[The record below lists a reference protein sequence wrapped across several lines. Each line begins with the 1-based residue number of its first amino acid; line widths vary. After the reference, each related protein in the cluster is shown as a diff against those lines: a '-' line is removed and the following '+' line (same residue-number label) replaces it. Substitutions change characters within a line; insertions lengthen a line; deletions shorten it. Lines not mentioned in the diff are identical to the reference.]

1 MSLELGSL
9 YGVWQMRES
18 CGISG
23 HQPRINQLARDGL
36 DAAIEKVLNLIQE
49 TKWPVSTPHSIF
61 VGGIC
66 LQQPVPRTESLILLG
81 LISYFQPLPATSSH
95 FQPPGFG
102 PNLDARSRRPPLQ
115 AWNRVLPYL
124 LRWDYHP
131 CVPVDSLISS
141 YAAVCLAFFRHWV
154 PTMERGR
161 MDD

>member
-95 FQPPGFG
+95 FQPFPAAGVWSKPG
-102 PNLDARSRRPPLQ
+102 RQEQ
-115 AWNRVLPYL
+115 AATTPGLEQSSTILAEVGLS
-124 LRWDYHP
+124 
-131 CVPVDSLISS
+131 PVR
-141 YAAVCLAFFRHWV
+141 A
-154 PTMERGR
+154 G
-161 MDD
+161 

>member
-1 MSLELGSL
+1 MVQPPSLMSLELGSL

-95 FQPPGFG
+95 FQPLPAAGVWSKPG
-102 PNLDARSRRPPLQ
+102 RQEQ
-115 AWNRVLPYL
+115 AATTPGLEQSSTILAEVGLS
-124 LRWDYHP
+124 
-131 CVPVDSLISS
+131 PVR
-141 YAAVCLAFFRHWV
+141 A
-154 PTMERGR
+154 G
-161 MDD
+161 

>member
-95 FQPPGFG
+95 FQPLPAAGVWSKPG
-102 PNLDARSRRPPLQ
+102 RQEQ
-115 AWNRVLPYL
+115 AATTPGLEQSSTILAEVGLS
-124 LRWDYHP
+124 
-131 CVPVDSLISS
+131 PVR
-141 YAAVCLAFFRHWV
+141 A
-154 PTMERGR
+154 G
-161 MDD
+161 

>member
-95 FQPPGFG
+95 FQPLPATSSHFQPLPAAGVWSKPG
-102 PNLDARSRRPPLQ
+102 RQEQ
-115 AWNRVLPYL
+115 AATTPGLEQSSTILAEVGLS
-124 LRWDYHP
+124 
-131 CVPVDSLISS
+131 PVR
-141 YAAVCLAFFRHWV
+141 A
-154 PTMERGR
+154 G
-161 MDD
+161 

>member
-81 LISYFQPLPATSSH
+81 LISYFQPLPATSSRRGLV
-95 FQPPGFG
+95 QTWTPGAG
-102 PNLDARSRRPPLQ
+102 GHHSRLGTEF
-115 AWNRVLPYL
+115 
-124 LRWDYHP
+124 YHT
-131 CVPVDSLISS
+131 C
-141 YAAVCLAFFRHWV
+141 
-154 PTMERGR
+154 
-161 MDD
+161 